1 MVTRKQAVDA
11 RPPSPG
17 SLSGS
22 LSPSLSLWERA
33 GVRAAAGGS
42 YVYITLDSPTTR
54 NALTD
59 EMVNGIQ
66 DAITHAE
73 SHPDTRALIL
83 RGAAHT
89 FCAGGDFSNFRALM
103 AAPAPPTAPDP
114 IATFNRA
121 FGAMLERLQACA
133 VPTIAVV
140 EGAAMGGGCGL
151 AAACDFVLAS
161 STAQFG
167 MPEVTLGLPPAQ
179 IAPFIA
185 ARLGSG
191 AALRLMLTGRRIAAA
206 QALACGLADEVAEPD
221 ALDARLHAL
230 LTDLGRAEP
239 AALRATKAIVQRCQH
254 QTLGDT
260 LDFASHAFAASLRSG
275 TAAEGIA
282 ALTTKRQAQ
291 WVVQPASKPVDG
303 FTP

>member
-1 MVTRKQAVDA
+1 MIRLETRGAFVFA
-11 RPPSPG
+11 
-17 SLSGS
+17 
-22 LSPSLSLWERA
+22 
-33 GVRAAAGGS
+33 
-42 YVYITLDSPTTR
+42 TLDSPATR

-59 EMVNGIQ
+59 AMVNGLL
-66 DAITHAE
+66 DAVALAE
-73 SHPDTRALIL
+73 SLPDARALVI

-103 AAPAPPTAPDP
+103 AAPAPAASQHEPDP

-121 FGAMLERLQACA
+121 FGAMLERLQTCA
-133 VPTIAVV
+133 VPTVAVV

-151 AAACDFVLAS
+151 AAACDFVLAA

-191 AALRLMLTGRRIAAA
+191 VALRLMLTGRRLTAV

-221 ALDARLHAL
+221 ALDALLHAL
-230 LTDLGRAEP
+230 LADLGRAEP
-239 AALRATKAIVQRCQH
+239 AALRATKAIVQRRTH
-254 QTLGDT
+254 AALHDT
-260 LDFASHAFAASLRSG
+260 LDFAAHAFAASLRSG

-282 ALTTKRQAQ
+282 AMTAKRPAA
-291 WVVQPASKPVDG
+291 WVVKPLKG
-303 FTP
+303 TPP